1 MTSASQ
7 AEGSARARGLPGG
20 AAPPGLGER
29 VVSDST
35 DAQTLLDS
43 MSAPTAIVDADGL
56 VVQVNR
62 AWREDPVCA
71 VCAYGTPYGSTGG
84 PGPEVLAP
92 LLDGAEQ
99 TVLADVRDDRSGRW
113 LQVQA
118 SRISTGGAMVSHVDV
133 TDARA
138 AVVDLAL
145 RASNDPLT
153 GLSNRRAFLERLR
166 DAMDHGYRVAVIF
179 LDLDHFKLVNDTGGH
194 HHGDALLQHVAE
206 RIGAAVRP
214 SDVVARLGGDE
225 FAVLCIEIDEH
236 AALAVAERIRAAMVP
251 AVTIGD
257 QERHVT
263 VSVGCRTWAAQDGA
277 HNEHDLVRDADA
289 AMYQAKAGGRNRVHV
304 FSDETRQ
311 QVLRRVEL
319 EDQLRKALG
328 SGVIR
333 PHYQPIVDLRSGRV
347 VGAEALLRWPGG
359 PGPDEFVPVAEE
371 TGLIVALGSTVV
383 EDACAQLARW
393 TAEGLD
399 DLTVT
404 INVSPRQIGDPTFVE
419 HLVSCID
426 RHGVAPARLC
436 LELTESAFQAPDAA
450 RLAALD
456 EVTALGAYL
465 AIDDFGTGF
474 SSLSQLKRLP
484 VEALKIDRGFVDGLG
499 SDPDDSA
506 IVASILSLA
515 RAMGLHVVAE
525 GVETA
530 AQASELLALGCVT
543 GQGWLYAKAMPAEE
557 LAAHARALLAD
568 PPADIEPATAPAR
581 TQAEASLVAEALF
594 QLGVEAAT

>member
-1 MTSASQ
+1 MSAAPQ
-7 AEGSARARGLPGG
+7 AGGPARADPPPVGG
-20 AAPPGLGER
+20 GVGGR
-29 VVSDST
+29 VVSDAT

-43 MSAPTAIVDADGL
+43 MSAPTAIVDHDGR

-62 AWREDPVCA
+62 AWREDPLSA

-84 PGPEVLAP
+84 PPAETLAP
-92 LLDGAEQ
+92 LLHGTEQ
-99 TVLADVRDDRSGRW
+99 AIIHDIRDDRSGRW

-153 GLSNRRAFLERLR
+153 GLANRRAFLERLG
-166 DAMDHGYRVAVIF
+166 DAMKYGYRVAVIF
-179 LDLDHFKLVNDTGGH
+179 LDLDQFKLVNDTGGH
-194 HHGDALLQHVAE
+194 HLGDALLQHVAE
-206 RIGAAVRP
+206 RVSAAVRP
-214 SDVVARLGGDE
+214 SDLVARLGGDE
-225 FAVLCIEIDEH
+225 FAVLCVEIDER
-236 AALAVAERIRAAMVP
+236 AALAVSERIRAAMVP
-251 AVTIGD
+251 AVTLGD
-257 QERHVT
+257 TERHIT
-263 VSVGCRTWAAQDGA
+263 VSVGCRTWAPSDGPDIT
-277 HNEHDLVRDADA
+277 EHDLVRDADA
-289 AMYQAKAGGRNRVHV
+289 AMYQAKASGRNRVHR
-304 FSDETRQ
+304 FSEATRQ

-328 SGVIR
+328 AGIIR
-333 PHYQPIVDLRSGRV
+333 PQYQPIVDLRTGSV

-383 EDACAQLARW
+383 EDACAQLAAWRSAGQ
-393 TAEGLD
+393 T
-399 DLTVT
+399 DLGVT
-404 INVSPRQIGDPTFVE
+404 INVSPAQIGDGAFVE
-419 HLVSCID
+419 HLVSCVQ
-426 RHGVAPARLC
+426 RHDVDPARVC

-450 RLAALD
+450 RLDALD
-456 EVTALGAYL
+456 EVTRLGAYL

-484 VEALKIDRGFVDGLG
+484 VEALKIDRGFIDGLG

-530 AQASELLALGCVT
+530 AQAAELLALGCVT
-543 GQGWLYAKAMPAEE
+543 GQGWLYAKAMPPDQ
-557 LAAHARALLAD
+557 LPDHCRRAASTG
-568 PPADIEPATAPAR
+568 PGPIEPAEAPAR
-581 TQAEASLVAEALF
+581 AAHRSVVDEALF
-594 QLGVEAAT
+594 QTCATVPE